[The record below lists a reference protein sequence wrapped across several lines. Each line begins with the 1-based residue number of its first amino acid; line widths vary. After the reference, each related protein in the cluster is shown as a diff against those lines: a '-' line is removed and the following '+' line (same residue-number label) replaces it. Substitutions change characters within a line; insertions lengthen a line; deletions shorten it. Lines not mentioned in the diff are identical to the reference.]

1 MNENDRDIELL
12 NKFPDK
18 IIVQYQEMI
27 RHIIQ
32 RTLIEP
38 GYFNRQEKQDLIQDI
53 NERLIKKIPVIRER
67 YNGLSLLRTFF
78 SVIIRNICREIRR
91 SELKQETVY
100 RVSEYDA
107 TELPEKKT
115 IYKKKFQSTE
125 IKENYLRTHK
135 SETEKEI
142 VYKSEFKNFESIL
155 RTYSKKRAKIELCLK
170 VIYRIPVAMA
180 DIKRYSGS
188 ADEEKNNEILKLS
201 GSNEKVTNQEIYE
214 KLTRFFNKYENRQ
227 NSNDAIRKWFEQKTG
242 ELIMLMNGNPP
253 QAFYNT
259 ETFQYFVEKY
269 YDNKME

>member
-1 MNENDRDIELL
+1 MPDNNHEIQLLQNDPGKLILL
-12 NKFPDK
+12 YQDLIN
-18 IIVQYQEMI
+18 IIVRKI
-27 RHIIQ
+27 
-32 RTLIEP
+32 LIDP
-38 GYFNRQEKQDLIQDI
+38 GYFNSQDKDDLAQQVS
-53 NERLIKKIPVIRER
+53 ESLLLKVPVIKEK
-67 YNGLSLLRTFF
+67 YNGMSLLRTFF